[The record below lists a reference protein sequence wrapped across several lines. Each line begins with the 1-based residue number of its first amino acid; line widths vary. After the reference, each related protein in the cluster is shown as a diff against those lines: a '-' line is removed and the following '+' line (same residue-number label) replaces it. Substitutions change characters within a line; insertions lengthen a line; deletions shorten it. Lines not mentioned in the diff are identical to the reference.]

1 MVCNRNRRGDK
12 PLISLSVDANVPDT
26 EDLWGKKA
34 SDLQSDVE
42 INGNKISGI
51 LNYIADYSSAF
62 PAGLDS
68 GNYICLHFETNI
80 HDAEIE
86 VTITNPVVLDEDGIF
101 VGRIA
106 DKDSQTIT
114 VVARAEGYS
123 DLTKVFNLTDLICE
137 EA

>member
-1 MVCNRNRRGDK
+1 M
-12 PLISLSVDANVPDT
+12 SVDSDVPDSV
-26 EDLWGKKA
+26 DLWGKKA

-42 INGNKISGI
+42 IRGNKISGI

-68 GNYICLHFETNI
+68 GNYICLHFAANDPE
-80 HDAEIE
+80 AEIE
-86 VTITNPVVLDEDGIF
+86 VTITDPVTLDEDGIF

-114 VVARAEGYS
+114 VVVSKEGMTS
-123 DLTKVFNLTDLICE
+123 VTKTFSLTDLICE
-137 EA
+137 EE